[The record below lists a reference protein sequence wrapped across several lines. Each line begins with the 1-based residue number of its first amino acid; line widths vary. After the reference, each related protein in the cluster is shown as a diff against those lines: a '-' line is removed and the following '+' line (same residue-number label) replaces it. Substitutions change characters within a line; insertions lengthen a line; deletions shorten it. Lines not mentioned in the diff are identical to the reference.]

1 MAQKKILN
9 SSLNI
14 IKNAGHLSNI
24 EQPDAFNTI
33 INNFLSKHGNLAK
46 FKKDKN

>member
-1 MAQKKILN
+1 MRSLN
-9 SSLNI
+9 ASLNI

-33 INNFLSKHGNLAK
+33 INNFLSKHRNLAK
-46 FKKDKN
+46 FKKDIRK